1 MTTHLDLK
9 YQGKSDYIKAYAS
22 FRDLTDSESTSRYLI
37 FLYSNPISWWSHK
50 QTTVNK
56 STCKAEYMAMRE
68 VCSGT
73 YSMDKA
79 LRDITG
85 NTYYRSNTY
94 YGREYVGM

>member
-1 MTTHLDLK
+1 
-9 YQGKSDYIKAYAS
+9 
-22 FRDLTDSESTSRYLI
+22 
-37 FLYSNPISWWSHK
+37 
-50 QTTVNK
+50 
-56 STCKAEYMAMRE
+56 MAMRE